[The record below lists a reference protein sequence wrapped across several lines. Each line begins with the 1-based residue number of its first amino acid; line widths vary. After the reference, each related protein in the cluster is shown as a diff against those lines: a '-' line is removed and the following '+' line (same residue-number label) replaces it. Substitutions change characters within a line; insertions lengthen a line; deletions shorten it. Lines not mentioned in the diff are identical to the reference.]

1 MENAAAYVARMRPI
15 YLFKG
20 FTDEQLLA
28 LAEDFAVET
37 HPAGEVIF
45 HQGDR
50 GDAFYVITRG
60 EVGAIRKIR
69 DREVDLGVL
78 KAGDFFGERA
88 LLKRSV
94 RSATMVAKSDC
105 ELLRLDAERF
115 EEDMRLV
122 PGLRANLE
130 LMAEGRDQARRMRLP
145 WLIPNE
151 QVYAVARRHPIILY
165 QALVLPAFLLI
176 VSIAAGIG
184 LGWYLGDVLWG
195 TVLGGLGVLASVGWM
210 WWLSLDWGNDFFI
223 VTDQR
228 VVYLEKIIGIY
239 DSRQE
244 SPLSSVLSV
253 DVRITDAITRSIGIG
268 DVIVRTF
275 SGPISFTSVGN
286 AAGLAALVEEQW
298 NRSRS
303 RSRSAEREA
312 MKAAIRK
319 SINPPPDGLAKAKKD
334 KDAQHGPGLLAQLSE
349 FFSFKLRYT
358 QGDTVIYR
366 KHWFELVRE
375 TLYPTIGLIVI
386 IVLALTSLFGLLP
399 APFTMDV
406 VAYVCLLSL
415 IPVAGWWLYQF
426 EDWKNDLYLITNDQ
440 IVDLYRKPLGSEE
453 RRSAPLGNVL
463 SLKYE
468 RPGALGLLLNYGSVV
483 AKVGADELRFEGVFD
498 PVGVQ
503 NDIYRRMEAVKARKE
518 ASEAARQREELSR
531 WMAAYH
537 EVAQEDAQKRLKP

>member
-1 MENAAAYVARMRPI
+1 MDNAAAYVARMRPI
-15 YLFKG
+15 FLFKG
-20 FTDEQLLA
+20 FTDEQLQA
-28 LAEDFAVET
+28 LAEDFTVENRAT
-37 HPAGEVIF
+37 GEVIF

-50 GDAFYVITRG
+50 ADAFYIITRG
-60 EVGAIRKIR
+60 TVHATRKVG

-78 KAGDFFGERA
+78 QTGDFFGERA

-94 RSATMVAKSDC
+94 RSATIVATSDC
-105 ELLRLDAERF
+105 EFLKLEAERF
-115 EEDMRLV
+115 QEDLHLV

-130 LMAEGRDQARRMRLP
+130 LMADGRDQARRMRLT
-145 WLIPNE
+145 WLTPNE
-151 QVYAVARRHPIILY
+151 QIYAVARRHPIILY
-165 QALVLPAFLLI
+165 QALVLPAFMLVL
-176 VSIAAGIG
+176 SIAVGIG
-184 LGWYLGDVLWG
+184 LGWYLRDVLWG
-195 TVLGGLGVLASVGWM
+195 VVLGGLGVAACLGWA
-210 WWLSLDWGNDFFI
+210 WWLVLDWGNDYFI

-244 SPLSSVLSV
+244 SPLGSVLSV
-253 DVRITDAITRSIGIG
+253 DVRITDALTRSIGIG

-303 RSRSAEREA
+303 RSRVAEREA
-312 MKAAIRK
+312 MKKSIRQ
-319 SINPPPDGLAKAKKD
+319 SINPPQDGPAKK
-334 KDAQHGPGLLAQLSE
+334 KPKEEAHGPSLMAQLAE

-375 TLYPTIGLIVI
+375 TMYPTIGLVLI
-386 IVLALTSLFGLLP
+386 IGLALLSLFGLLP
-399 APFTMDV
+399 APFTLDV

-415 IPVAGWWLYQF
+415 LPVAGWWLYQF

-468 RPGALGLLLNYGSVV
+468 RPGILGLLLNYGSVV
-483 AKVGADELRFEGVFD
+483 AKVGAEELRFEGVFD

-537 EVAQEDAQKRLKP
+537 EVAQEDAQKRQQK

>member
-1 MENAAAYVARMRPI
+1 MENAADYVARMRPI
-15 YLFKG
+15 FLFKG
-20 FTDEQLLA
+20 FTDEQLLL
-28 LAEDFAVET
+28 LAQDFTIEQHT
-37 HPAGEVIF
+37 AGTVIF
-45 HQGDR
+45 RQGDR
-50 GDAFYVITRG
+50 GDAFYIIARG
-60 EVGAIRKIR
+60 EVRATRRVR
-69 DREVDLGVL
+69 DREYNLGTL
-78 KAGDFFGERA
+78 KVGDFFGERS
-88 LLKRSV
+88 LLKRSG
-94 RSATMVAKSDC
+94 RSATIVAVTDC
-105 ELLRLDAERF
+105 EFLRLDAERF
-115 EEDMRLV
+115 EQDLRLM

-130 LMAEGRDQARRMRLP
+130 LMSEGRDRARGMRLG
-145 WLIPNE
+145 WLTPGE
-151 QVYAVARRHPIILY
+151 QIYAVARRHPIILY
-165 QALVLPAFLLI
+165 QAMVFPIFVLLLS
-176 VSIAAGIG
+176 VAAGVG
-184 LGWYLGDVLWG
+184 LGWYLNDVVWG
-195 TVLGGLGVLASVGWM
+195 TALGLFGVLLSAAWI
-210 WWLSLDWGNDFFI
+210 WWLTLDWGNDYFI

-244 SPLSSVLSV
+244 SPLASVLSV
-253 DVRITDAITRSIGIG
+253 DVRITDAITRTIGIG
-268 DVIVRTF
+268 DVIVRTY

-286 AAGLAALVEEQW
+286 AQGLAALVEEQW

-303 RSRSAEREA
+303 RNRMAERDAIKASIRRSIHPPPEGPA
-312 MKAAIRK
+312 KPKAA
-319 SINPPPDGLAKAKKD
+319 KD
-334 KDAQHGPGLLAQLSE
+334 DRGPSLMAQFGE

-375 TLYPTIGLIVI
+375 TIYPSIGLVLIVA
-386 IVLALTSLFGLLP
+386 LALASVAGLLP
-399 APFTMDV
+399 APFTMDI
-406 VAYVCLLSL
+406 VAYMCLISL
-415 IPVAGWWLYQF
+415 VPVAGWWLYQF

-468 RPGALGLLLNYGSVV
+468 RPGALGLLLNYGHVV

-518 ASEAARQREELSR
+518 AADAARQREELSR

-537 EVAQEDAQKRLKP
+537 EVAQEDGDNRRPA